1 MHHKYQTTLQ
11 GVMAWANSELA
22 HVGRITGVEDP
33 DIQYSYAMST
43 VNGMLHLRQAI
54 YELVQDEAYSHHKKD
69 LQKTH
74 DAVVRVIKH
83 LIKDHAI
90 DLDAIKKFNTRGVLH
105 GFEFLK
111 DKPKNKKNANTNK
124 NVKIVN
130 ITRRNK

>member
-1 MHHKYQTTLQ
+1 MHHKYQTTLS

-33 DIQYSYAMST
+33 DIRYSYAMST

-54 YELVQDEAYSHHKKD
+54 YELVQDVNYEHHKKD

-83 LIKDHAI
+83 LIKDHDI
-90 DLDAIKKFNTRGVLH
+90 DLEAIKRFNTRGVLT
-105 GFEFLK
+105 GFEFLNK
-111 DKPKNKKNANTNK
+111 NKNANKTRKNKK
-124 NVKIVN
+124 
-130 ITRRNK
+130 

>member
-1 MHHKYQTTLQ
+1 MNHKYQTTLH

-33 DIQYSYAMST
+33 DIRYAYAMST
-43 VNGMLHLRQAI
+43 VNGMLHLRQAL
-54 YELVQDEAYSHHKKD
+54 YELVQDEACSHHKKD

-74 DAVVRVIKH
+74 DAVIRVIKH
-83 LIKDHAI
+83 LIKDHDI

-105 GFEFLK
+105 GFEFLQNNN
-111 DKPKNKKNANTNK
+111 KNKSKK

-130 ITRRNK
+130 ITRRNRNKNK

>member
-1 MHHKYQTTLQ
+1 MQHKYQTTLH

-33 DIQYSYAMST
+33 DIRYSYAMST

-54 YELVQDEAYSHHKKD
+54 YELIQDVNYEHHKKD

-83 LIKDHAI
+83 LIKDHDI
-90 DLDAIKKFNTRGVLH
+90 DLDAIKKFNTRGVLN
-105 GFEFLK
+105 GFGFLNK
-111 DKPKNKKNANTNK
+111 NNAKNVNKTRKNKK
-124 NVKIVN
+124 
-130 ITRRNK
+130 